1 MVPAA
6 TVTAGSICRCRIGQ
20 YDVENI
26 KVLAM
31 QIAAQLSEPFIQA
44 CSRIR
49 SARRIHFKDKAPLY
63 IGREA
68 GKLYV
73 IKKGYVRLL
82 YVQPDGRSWTRM
94 VFGPAALVGD
104 LPFRPGFFLSD
115 EQAVSNG
122 ASCVF
127 EIEREEVERNDRQ
140 ICCPGGGT
148 VSRMRDP
155 GRRERGHQHEEQ
167 DEQRMQDTRDGAM
180 RAGSDVG
187 RRAGDRAC
195 HAHTAERDG
204 GDVGDTLSQQLTIR
218 TMLAPGHAVGH
229 HGRKQALDGTK
240 QSDRYRVGQSGL
252 QLG

>member
-1 MVPAA
+1 
-6 TVTAGSICRCRIGQ
+6 
-20 YDVENI
+20 
-26 KVLAM
+26 M

-127 EIEREEVERNDRQ
+127 EIEREEVERHAVLNPDFQ
-140 ICCPGGGT
+140 LLLLKT
-148 VSRMRDP
+148 VSAQLQFID
-155 GRRERGHQHEEQ
+155 RRVQWQLVMPLRN
-167 DEQRMQDTRDGAM
+167 RIAM
-180 RAGSDVG
+180 ALADLLCF
-187 RRAGDRAC
+187 AGDRCGHGHLVDVRLTHVEFSQFVVAARPAVSEVLREFKSSGIIDYTRSYLC
-195 HAHTAERDG
+195 LLDLKALHAIADITEG
-204 GDVGDTLSQQLTIR
+204 CPSLL
-218 TMLAPGHAVGH
+218 
-229 HGRKQALDGTK
+229 
-240 QSDRYRVGQSGL
+240 
-252 QLG
+252 